1 MEVSKYNQMMAH
13 LTRPRERFDK
23 GGMAKLVEYAKNL
36 PKNTILTRNMVEDYV
51 KKNKLNVNIENF
63 FNRKAPNIKGLKVDT
78 SFQFTDIEK
87 NRIEKFGKSKYD
99 KLGPEQRYQVRKGVD
114 VGALAPEKQQKVKFK
129 KAYSDAEKFYK
140 SAGIKIDDSIK
151 EIIRKNIANNK
162 GKFVPPGKGAKA
174 FRGNVMKV
182 LRDVFVNNPD
192 ANSIDIA
199 KAIYGD
205 KKFNAASLI
214 KKEKMIQD
222 ARSQVPKF
230 IRLFSPGSKE
240 IIKGFKDIKP
250 EVLADILESVESRIG
265 DFGFDSGTRRELQ
278 FAIADAE
285 KGLPERATV
294 EARKKILTKGKAVD
308 ETIGVSSTF
317 KNASGY
323 IEATQVIDPKINT
336 LKGKTIDRDFKSAFE
351 KAMKGD
357 YSEVKNY
364 NKKAIAFQNKY
375 NVDTPIIRTGENLDP
390 KKFVSEFENYS
401 PGAQKNINQIAKD
414 KGIVIQTK
422 SKPLFSFS
430 ELGGD
435 TAKYL
440 AALGCPGKAMGGRIE
455 FQVGGAPTQEC
466 IARGAEKINN
476 PSLIKGGAEARNASQ
491 FLNRA
496 YKLGRNVVKFGV
508 IPEAIFVAGES
519 LVRMGLGDTLG
530 ESLLRATDYLLP
542 GNQTRKADQLKF
554 DRTLDKET
562 SDIILKAQDYKKS
575 IEQLNTAKSNLK
587 TNQAVIDGSDF
598 SYTGNVDAL
607 ERQKLDQQIIKLA
620 EQNVKNKYVP
630 EAVRAFAT
638 VKEAEAQD
646 IADSNS
652 VFAKAIQNAKSAE
665 VDDFETL
672 FTPEKKQEGV
682 APPMFTMD
690 DIANIAVTD
699 TQLQRAKDELGGAPE
714 YTKRNILDFKRQ
726 TNKAYNDAVLSLIFA
741 EGEKNLANRERL
753 FGTQSLFGGAPIIDT
768 PNRGQSSYIQ
778 SPFQREE
785 ENRLIEEGA
794 RFGAAGGGIM
804 KLAGIDKGP
813 QITSMNP
820 DSGGLDSLRKNVK
833 KL

>member
-1 MEVSKYNQMMAH
+1 MEVSKYNQMMAY
-13 LTRPRERFDK
+13 LTRPRERFENGGKVFNSKELAKKLGFEQRSFLTAIQRYPRFKKFIDNFFTVTETGDTKKKRSFELKKDK
-23 GGMAKLVEYAKNL
+23 NFSQVKKGFKEYQSVKPITISTKEDIRNFIRNSKGPVTYTDVVKKFPNVPKDTIKGSLRDLRKEKEFKGKLPVMGIEEKVKIQQATKSTKRAPIL
-36 PKNTILTRNMVEDYV
+36 NTI
-51 KKNKLNVNIENF
+51 
-63 FNRKAPNIKGLKVDT
+63 
-78 SFQFTDIEK
+78 
-87 NRIEKFGKSKYD
+87 
-99 KLGPEQRYQVRKGVD
+99 
-114 VGALAPEKQQKVKFK
+114 
-129 KAYSDAEKFYK
+129 
-140 SAGIKIDDSIK
+140 
-151 EIIRKNIANNK
+151 
-162 GKFVPPGKGAKA
+162 
-174 FRGNVMKV
+174 
-182 LRDVFVNNPD
+182 RDVFVQDPD
-192 ANSIDIA
+192 ADVEDIA
-199 KAIYGD
+199 KAMVGT
-205 KKFNAASLI
+205 KKYNAAKGTALQA
-214 KKEKMIQD
+214 KYLKD
-222 ARSQVPKF
+222 AKNQVANF
-230 IRLFSPGSKE
+230 VSIFS
-240 IIKGFKDIKP
+240 KGAKTVIPNFKDINPNKLG
-250 EVLADILESVESRIG
+250 EILESIESRID
-265 DFGFDSGTRRELQ
+265 DFGFESGIRREVQ
-278 FAIADAE
+278 FAIADA
-285 KGLPERATV
+285 KRGLPEKATLSTV
-294 EARKKILTKGKAVD
+294 AKLRQPGKAVD
-308 ETIGVSSTF
+308 EVVGVSATF
-317 KNASGY
+317 DKAPGY
-323 IEATQVIDPKINT
+323 IEATQVIDENINK
-336 LKGKTIDRDFKSAFE
+336 LKAKQIDNPFSREFK
-351 KAMKGD
+351 KVLDGD
-357 YSEVKNY
+357 YSGYKEY
-364 NKKAIAFQNKY
+364 NKKARAFAKKY
-375 NVDTPIIRTGENLDP
+375 KVDVPIIKIGEDLQP
-390 KKFVSEFENYS
+390 EKFVSNFTDFS
-401 PGAQKNINQIAKD
+401 PEAQKNIKQIAKD
-414 KGIVIQTK
+414 KGVVIQTK

-455 FQVGGAPTQEC
+455 FQTGGAPTQEC

-519 LVRMGLGDTLG
+519 LVRMGMGDTLN

-587 TNQAVIDGSDF
+587 TNQDVIDGSDF

-607 ERQKLDQQIIKLA
+607 ERQKLDEQIIKSA

-630 EAVRAFAT
+630 EAVTAFAT

-646 IADSNS
+646 IASSNS
-652 VFAKAIQNAKSAE
+652 PILKAIQNAKSAE

-690 DIANIAVTD
+690 DIADIAVTD

-714 YTKRNILDFKRQ
+714 YTKRNLFNFNRQ
-726 TNKAYNDAVLSLIFA
+726 VNEDYNNAVLDLIFA

-785 ENRLIEEGA
+785 ENKLIEEGA

-820 DSGGLDSLRKNVK
+820 DSGGLASLQKNVK